1 MDNQENKQAVTLDV
15 TDTPTLAQLEQ
26 RYINLALQK
35 AGGNKVQ
42 AAKILGVSVKTIY
55 NKLNSYSAPQATAQS

>member
-1 MDNQENKQAVTLDV
+1 MENQVDKESVTLDV
-15 TDTPTLAQLEQ
+15 TDMPTIEQLEQ
-26 RYINLALQK
+26 RYISLALQK

-55 NKLNSYSAPQATAQS
+55 NKLNSYSVPQVVQQ